1 MSVLFVS
8 IKTFVKTTALFII
21 LFLAVFVLIYIRIYC
36 FFCCYGR
43 FLFLTNMAYFQAGN
57 IVTWRLALNLPHIS
71 IVSDKKTQIVPLCF
85 IHNIGK
91 STQEEVKYYIFG
103 IIVTGFITRSY

>member
-1 MSVLFVS
+1 
-8 IKTFVKTTALFII
+8 
-21 LFLAVFVLIYIRIYC
+21 
-36 FFCCYGR
+36 
-43 FLFLTNMAYFQAGN
+43 MAYFQAGN